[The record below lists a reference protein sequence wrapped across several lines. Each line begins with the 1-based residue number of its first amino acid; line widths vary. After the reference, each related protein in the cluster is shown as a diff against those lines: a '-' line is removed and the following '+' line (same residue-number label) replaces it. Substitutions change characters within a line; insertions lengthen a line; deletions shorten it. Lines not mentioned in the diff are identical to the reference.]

1 MDRKENKSILELKEK
16 LNSPW
21 LFLGQDKESR
31 VVEVDKGLILDEE
44 IDFINIIVDFY
55 TVEVLHKNVGGYS
68 EESIDNE
75 IIRKVTDRYGGILRL
90 KLFYQNELCN
100 ILENVEILDDK
111 LKKIFKNISEEFFFF
126 WRYRWQ
132 VLFSVMN
139 QRQIDLLVDDLH
151 IELYKETKK
160 RESYVIDQLTENQK
174 LMLRLY
180 SLNYIYAAL
189 FEDLELQNSI
199 LFSCDSWEDLT
210 KTSGKILNILDEYQ
224 QKCESVVF
232 CLNTAELDR
241 IGRGLDLYEMA
252 ERYSKAINDLK
263 INKSKEDRIK
273 CYASVIKDNIIYM
286 TLNGVRDENIK
297 VNGADSSNLQ
307 KVVNV
312 LAKLLGGDVEYVSIS
327 PDTRYYVN
335 PDLYINYS
343 QYADSKENLN
353 RMFTCCERKLIA
365 KMFSPKFVADEKIEL
380 LVTKYPC
387 QICSRTIDFVN
398 QKEGAK
404 LKIEIIDPLEPESN
418 LSEQDIE
425 EMDKCAEIIS
435 KKFPKSRKK

>member
-1 MDRKENKSILELKEK
+1 MNREENKSILELKEK

-21 LFLGQDKESR
+21 LFLGLDKESR

-75 IIRKVTDRYGGILRL
+75 TIRKVTDRYGGILRL

-126 WRYRWQ
+126 WRYRRQ
-132 VLFSVMN
+132 VLLSVMN
-139 QRQIDLLVDDLH
+139 QRQIYLLVDDFH

-199 LFSCDSWEDLT
+199 LFSCDSWEELT

-241 IGRGLDLYEMA
+241 IGRVLDIYEMA

-286 TLNGVRDENIK
+286 TLNGVSDGNIK

-312 LAKLLGGDVEYVSIS
+312 LAELLGGDVEYVSIS

-365 KMFSPKFVADEKIEL
+365 KMFSQKFVADEKIEL

-435 KKFPKSRKK
+435 EKFPKSS

>member
-1 MDRKENKSILELKEK
+1 MDRTENKSILELKEK

-31 VVEVDKGLILDEE
+31 VVEVDKKLILDEE
-44 IDFINIIVDFY
+44 IDFINLIVDFY
-55 TVEVLHKNVGGYS
+55 AVEALHKNVGVYS
-68 EESIDNE
+68 EERIDNE
-75 IIRKVTDRYGGILRL
+75 IIRKVTDCHGEILRL
-90 KLFYQNELCN
+90 KLFYQNELSY
-100 ILENVEILDDK
+100 ILENIEGLDDK
-111 LKKIFKNISEEFFFF
+111 LNKIFENFSEESFFF
-126 WRYRWQ
+126 WRYRWP
-132 VLFSVMN
+132 VPLSVMN
-139 QRQIDLLVDDLH
+139 QRQIDLLVNNPH

-160 RESYVIDQLTENQK
+160 RESNFIDQLTENQK
-174 LMLRLY
+174 FILRLY
-180 SLNYIYAAL
+180 SLNYIFAAL
-189 FEDLELQNSI
+189 FEHLELQNSI

-210 KTSGKILNILDEYQ
+210 KISEKILTTLDEHQ
-224 QKCESVVF
+224 QKCESSLFYLSTVDLDRLGRV
-232 CLNTAELDR
+232 LDIYKMAELY
-241 IGRGLDLYEMA
+241 LN
-252 ERYSKAINDLK
+252 AISDLK
-263 INKSKEDRIK
+263 LNSFEEDRIK
-273 CYASVIKDNIIYM
+273 CYASVMKNNIIYM
-286 TLNGVRDENIK
+286 TLNGVRDKDIE

-312 LAKLLGGDVEYVSIS
+312 LAKLLGGNVEYVSIS

-365 KMFSPKFVADEKIEL
+365 KMFSQKFVADEKIEL

-435 KKFPKSRKK
+435 EKFPKSS